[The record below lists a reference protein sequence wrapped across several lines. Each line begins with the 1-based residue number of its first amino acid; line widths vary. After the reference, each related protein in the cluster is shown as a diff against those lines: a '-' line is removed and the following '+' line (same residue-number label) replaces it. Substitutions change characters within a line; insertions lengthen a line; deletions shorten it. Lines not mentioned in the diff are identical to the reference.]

1 MINIKRNNSKKLIL
15 VIAIL
20 VLVSVGILG
29 TNIMTKNGN
38 SKKLIVGRANDA
50 ISLDP
55 AITTEGESF
64 KVTVNIYENLVKYSD
79 NGSEIM
85 PSLAE
90 SWKTSEDGLT
100 WVFHLRKGIKFH
112 DGTKFDAKSVEFN
125 FHRWMNSESPYHTGQ
140 FSYWRYN
147 FGGFPGVV
155 KSVTALSDYSVE
167 IVLSKPYSPFLSV
180 LATPAFGI
188 ASPDAIMTYNEM
200 YYQHPVGTGPFKYK
214 SWVKGESITL
224 ERNNEYSG
232 QKAKLGEIEFK
243 VIPSRIDRIKQLEN
257 GQIHMADNLTT
268 DDILL
273 IQGKEDIVLYR
284 RPFFN
289 VGYLALNNSVEP
301 FTDKRVRLAVNHLID
316 KEKLIEEVFNNL
328 EREANTF
335 LPPVLWGYNE
345 SIKPYKHDVAK
356 AKELLKEAGYEELKI
371 DLWVMDVPRPYM
383 SKPIEVAQFIK
394 ESLKEGGIDVDVKIF
409 KWDEYIEKIKDG
421 NFQMALVGWNGDT
434 LDPDNFLYTFLASEN
449 AATGIASNY
458 SFYINDEVDQM
469 LEAARQVTDVEFRK
483 NIYRD
488 IQEIVHKDVPS
499 IPLVHTMPT
508 LAARKSVKGYVPN
521 VTGEE
526 VLGEVELDF
535 E

>member
-1 MINIKRNNSKKLIL
+1 MINFKSNNIKKLIL

-29 TNIMTKNGN
+29 TNIMTKSVN
-38 SKKLIVGRANDA
+38 SKKLIIGRANDA

-79 NGSEIM
+79 NGTEIM

-112 DGTKFDAKSVEFN
+112 DGTKFDANSVEFN

-140 FSYWRYN
+140 FSYWRFN

-214 SWVKGESITL
+214 NWVKGESITL
-224 ERNNEYSG
+224 ERNEEYSG

-243 VIPSRIDRIKQLEN
+243 VIPSRVDRIKQLEN

-273 IQGKEDIVLYR
+273 IQGKQDIILYR
-284 RPFFN
+284 KPFFN
-289 VGYLALNNSVEP
+289 VGYLALNNGLEP

-345 SIKPYKHDVAK
+345 SIKPYEHDTDK
-356 AKELLKEAGYEELKI
+356 ARELLKEAGYENLKV

-394 ESLKEGGIDVDVKIF
+394 ESLKDGGIDVDVKIF

-449 AATGIASNY
+449 AAAGIASNY

-469 LEAARQVTDVEFRK
+469 LEAARQVTDFEFRK

-508 LAARKSVKGYVPN
+508 LAARKIVKGYVPN

-526 VLGEVELDF
+526 VLDEVELDF
-535 E
+535 K